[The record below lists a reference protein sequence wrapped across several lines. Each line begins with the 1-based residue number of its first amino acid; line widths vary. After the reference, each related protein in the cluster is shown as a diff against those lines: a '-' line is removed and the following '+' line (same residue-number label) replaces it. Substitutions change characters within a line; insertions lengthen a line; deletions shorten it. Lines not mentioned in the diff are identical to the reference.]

1 VTMDMNSMSTDTH
14 DYCWKLLPWFVTG
27 RLSKDDS
34 QRIERHLEACAACR
48 AELAEQRELCMH
60 VRRGEPVM
68 LAPQAS
74 LQKMLARL
82 DDDASTEFGIEM
94 PPEAASDVTATKQ
107 HKPVGYRWLAV
118 AAAVQ
123 TVAIGLLLTL
133 LWQQT
138 SQVMTA
144 PRFATLS
151 SSSAIPAN
159 GTLLRVVFKPET
171 TVDDVK
177 ALLLS
182 LDAQVIAG
190 PTEAGVYTL
199 RLPRTLKEEETLRIL
214 AQVRGSAAFAEHV
227 LVERR
232 P

>member
-1 VTMDMNSMSTDTH
+1 VTMDMNSMPNDTH
-14 DYCWKLLPWFVTG
+14 DYCWKMLPWFVTG
-27 RLSKDDS
+27 RLSKEDS

-60 VRRGEPVM
+60 VRRSEPVT
-68 LAPQAS
+68 LAPHAS

-82 DDDASTEFGIEM
+82 DDEESTELGIEM
-94 PPEAASDVTATKQ
+94 PAEVAVDVTATKQ

-118 AAAVQ
+118 AAAAQ
-123 TVAIGLLLTL
+123 TVAIGLLLAL

-138 SQVMTA
+138 SEVMTA

-151 SSSAIPAN
+151 SSSVIPAD

-171 TVDDVK
+171 SADDVK

-199 RLPRTLKEEETLRIL
+199 RLPRSLTEEETLRTL
-214 AQVRGSAAFAEHV
+214 AQVRSSALFAEHV